1 MKNFRVE
8 LQFMTDK
15 GKRWTIRKSFFTE
28 THLNNFVTYIIRTKG
43 YHLDE
48 IYNLD

>member
-15 GKRWTIRKSFFTE
+15 GKRWTIRKIFFTE
-28 THLNNFVTYIIRTKG
+28 THLNNFVRYIIKTKG